1 MSPVELSRAVL
12 LAAPSDG
19 ADMTPSSITP
29 GLGGFIAVLLVGLAI
44 LLLVVDMNRRVR
56 RVQATAK
63 VEARHAEER
72 EASEREAS
80 ESDAAAGA
88 SSTADA
94 GDTTGRDADGEPRDG
109 GSASDA
115 SDAPGTPE
123 DPSGR

>member
-1 MSPVELSRAVL
+1 MSPVDLSRAVL
-12 LAAPSDG
+12 LSAPSDG

-72 EASEREAS
+72 EAAEREAS
-80 ESDAAAGA
+80 E
-88 SSTADA
+88 A
-94 GDTTGRDADGEPRDG
+94 GDTTGRDADGEHRDGEPRDG
-109 GSASDA
+109 DSSSDA